1 MQKISILTAY
11 DFNTA
16 RALACTEIDY
26 ILVGDSLAMVAL
38 GHESTQDLSP
48 EEMLI
53 FLRAVRKGAPEKQI
67 IADYTYLSYQKPIK
81 EALADA
87 RALYENGADYVKIE
101 GTESKAL
108 DIIQTLV
115 FEGKKV
121 FGHIGYTP
129 QSFDKFTDSKVIR
142 DKELLL
148 EMAIKLDKLKVSGIV
163 LEMIPD
169 EIASNITGTIQ
180 AMTIGIGAGASTDG
194 QVLVSDDLLGRF
206 NLFKPKFVRRFASQ
220 FDESVAAFSKYI
232 EEVKSVK
239 FPAELETIK

>member
-1 MQKISILTAY
+1 
-11 DFNTA
+11 
-16 RALACTEIDY
+16 
-26 ILVGDSLAMVAL
+26 
-38 GHESTQDLSP
+38 
-48 EEMLI
+48 
-53 FLRAVRKGAPEKQI
+53 
-67 IADYTYLSYQKPIK
+67 
-81 EALADA
+81 
-87 RALYENGADYVKIE
+87 
-101 GTESKAL
+101 
-108 DIIQTLV
+108 
-115 FEGKKV
+115 
-121 FGHIGYTP
+121 
-129 QSFDKFTDSKVIR
+129 
-142 DKELLL
+142 
-148 EMAIKLDKLKVSGIV
+148 MAIKLDKLKVSGIV